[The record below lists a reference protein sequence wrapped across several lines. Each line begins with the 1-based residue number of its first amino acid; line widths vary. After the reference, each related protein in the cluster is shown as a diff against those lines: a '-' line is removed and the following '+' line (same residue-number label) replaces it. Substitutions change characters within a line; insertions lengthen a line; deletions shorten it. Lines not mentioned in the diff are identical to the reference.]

1 MVSVLA
7 TAVGLFGS
15 LIGSFLNVVIFRVPA
30 GRSVVAPRS
39 ACGECSNT
47 IRARDNVPVLSWL
60 LLRGRCRDCRTT
72 ISKRYPLVELGV
84 AVLFAIVAFAFGP
97 AILAAGSPA
106 ETISASLVLV
116 AFLYF
121 AAISVALALIDLDTG
136 RLPNVIVLPAY
147 LVGLALL
154 GSAALVVSDFVS
166 LLRLA
171 IGAVVLG
178 SIYFFIS
185 MIRPG
190 GMGFGDVKLAGVIGL
205 FLGYL
210 GSQQLIVGG
219 SFAFLLGGLFAVVL
233 LVSRKAGTKSGVP
246 FGPWMLLAA
255 WVGILAGAPI
265 ATGYLSL
272 FGLGGS
278 L

>member
-15 LIGSFLNVVIFRVPA
+15 LIGSFLNVVIFRVPE

-39 ACGECSNT
+39 ACGNCGNT
-47 IRARDNVPVLSWL
+47 IRARDNIPVLSWL
-60 LLRGRCRDCRTT
+60 LLRGRCRDCRTA
-72 ISKRYPLVELGV
+72 ISIRYPLVELGV
-84 AVLFAIVAFAFGP
+84 ALLFAVVAVAFGP
-97 AILAAGSPA
+97 AILAASSLA
-106 ETISASLVLV
+106 AVISASLVLV

-121 AAISVALALIDLDTG
+121 AAISVSLAMIDLDTG

-147 LVGLALL
+147 VVGFGLLATAAIV
-154 GSAALVVSDFVS
+154 GSDWVALI
-166 LLRLA
+166 RLA
-171 IGAVVLG
+171 IGTAVLG
-178 SIYFFIS
+178 LIYFVIAF
-185 MIRPG
+185 IRPG
-190 GMGFGDVKLAGVIGL
+190 GMGFGDVKLAGVIGM

-210 GSQQLIVGG
+210 GWQQLIVGG
-219 SFAFLLGGLFAVVL
+219 SFAFLLGGLFAVGL
-233 LVSRKAGTKSGVP
+233 LVSRKASAKSGVP

-255 WVGILAGAPI
+255 WIGILAGAPI
-265 ATGYLSL
+265 ASGYLSL